1 MDAPI
6 FAERK
11 SKKPILAI
19 ALVIILIIS
28 IGGAVFALS
37 KEDDKTSSTTTTIKQ
52 TTTTQAVKTGVPTLD
67 TEVLIEGLENV
78 WDLGF
83 LPNDTLLFTE
93 RPGRLSALVDGEK
106 KLIETLPN
114 IFAEGEG
121 GLMGLA
127 IDVNFKDNS
136 NIYICYNA
144 KTGGKIDIRVSR
156 VTLNDDLTISGSTDI
171 ITGIPSKDSGRHSG
185 CRVRMDKEGNLWVTT
200 GDAAATKN
208 AQDHKGLGG
217 KVLRVDRDGKGVEGD
232 LSEDFDNRIFN
243 YGHRN
248 LQGIVLFDKP
258 KDGVYGFTTEHG
270 ADRDDE
276 INLLKSGNFGWQPGP
291 DYDESPAMTDL
302 KKFPDVVPAIW
313 SSGEPTIAFSGATLL
328 TGNQWGDYKGRLA
341 VAVLK
346 DEELNIY
353 NIDGTYKVLGVES
366 VLKDFG
372 RLRSA
377 VQGPDGNLYLTT
389 DNSGNDKI
397 IKVVPSLP

>member
-19 ALVIILIIS
+19 ALVIILIIA

-37 KEDDKTSSTTTTIKQ
+37 KEDDKTSSTTTTTKQ
-52 TTTTQAVKTGVPTLD
+52 TTTTQAVKTGVPTLE

-114 IFAEGEG
+114 VFADGEG

-127 IDVNFKDNS
+127 VDVDFKDNS

-156 VTLNDDLTISGSTDI
+156 VTLNDDLTISDSTDI

-185 CRVRMDKEGNLWVTT
+185 CRVRMDNEENLWVTT

-217 KVLRVDRDGKGVEGD
+217 KILRVDRDGKGVEGN
-232 LSEDFDNRIFN
+232 LSDDFDNRIFN

-270 ADRDDE
+270 TDRDDE

-302 KKFPDVVPAIW
+302 KKFPDAVPAIW

-389 DNSGNDKI
+389 DNGGNDKI
-397 IKVVPSLP
+397 VKVVPSLP